1 MIERILFCFELGEK
15 KKKKKKEK
23 EEKEEKEE
31 TSFAVK
37 VHQGETKFIN

>member
-1 MIERILFCFELGEK
+1 MIERILFCFELSDKEEEK
-15 KKKKKKEK
+15 RKKKEK
-23 EEKEEKEE
+23 KEEKEK